1 MTGSRAP
8 KEYVEDVPYVRQFIP
23 ELSPMQLRL
32 VAAVNGLT
40 PPPARDFAYCELGCG
55 HGDSVAALAAAF
67 PESRFLGI
75 DLNADHIASAKR
87 LVRDGALDN
96 IGFLEGDF
104 TKLIDEDVGG
114 DDEGRFDFITAHG
127 VLTWVSP
134 AVRQGLLA
142 FARTKL
148 KPGGLLYVTYN
159 AMPGWASVEPLRQLL
174 LSPLGGTDAE
184 GESTLERANRGLNF
198 AHAMEKLGA
207 QYFVMNPSASG
218 MLATMTK
225 AGLSYVVH
233 EYLHEHWTPMYFAR
247 VAWEMAAND
256 LHFAGVVPPFLN
268 FRDLAIPASLEGV
281 FTDVTDRVTFESL
294 KDFAINEF
302 FRRDVYVKG
311 KHPRSADESNKYLD
325 ETPWGLAANG
335 NEAPLDRKVKLSHR
349 EIALDGPLCD
359 ALFEVL
365 KEGAS
370 TMSAMMNHR
379 ALANEP
385 TTKVRAALLK
395 IILAEVARPMLRP
408 TTTRPAPPDEMYS
421 LPSVYNQM
429 MVKRS
434 GNQVDTPLVLVSTAA
449 GTAFPIS
456 ALDALA
462 IRVLVEVA
470 PPDRK
475 RWIEEFVGRSVLRLK
490 VGDRV
495 VSERGEQV
503 RLIEEARANLATK
516 GLAKMVELGI
526 LVPLSHPS
534 RHAD

>member
-1 MTGSRAP
+1 VTTT
-8 KEYVEDVPYVRQFIP
+8 KEYVEDVPYVRQFIS
-23 ELSPMQLRL
+23 ELSPIQLRL
-32 VAAVNGLT
+32 VAALNGLT
-40 PPPARDFAYCELGCG
+40 PPPARDFDYCELGCG

-87 LVRDGALDN
+87 LVRDGALEN
-96 IGFLEGDF
+96 AGFLEGDF
-104 TKLIDEDVGG
+104 TKLIEGDDVGG
-114 DDEGRFDFITAHG
+114 GEGFDFITAHG

-134 AVRQGLLA
+134 TVRKGLLD
-142 FARTKL
+142 FARAKL

-174 LSPLGGTDAE
+174 LSPLGGPGGAE
-184 GESTLERANRGLNF
+184 NESTLERANRGLNF

-207 QYFVMNPSASG
+207 QYFALNPSASG

-233 EYLHEHWTPMYFAR
+233 EYMHEHWTPMYFAR
-247 VAWEMAAND
+247 VAWEMASSD
-256 LHFAGVVPPFLN
+256 LHFAGVLPPFLN

-281 FTDVTDRVTFESL
+281 FTDVSDRVTFESL

-311 KHPRSADESNKYLD
+311 KHPRSPETTNAYMD
-325 ETPWGLAANG
+325 ETPWGLVANA
-335 NEAPLDRKVKLSHR
+335 NLIPADRKVTLPHR
-349 EIALDGPLCD
+349 EITFEGPLFD
-359 ALFEVL
+359 ALFDVL

-370 TMSAMMNHR
+370 TMEAMMNHA

-385 TTKVRAALLK
+385 KEQVRAALLK
-395 IILAEVARPMLRP
+395 IVLAEVVRPMLRP
-408 TTTRPAPPDEMYS
+408 TTTRPANPDAMYS

-434 GNQVDTPLVLVSTAA
+434 GLADTPLVLISTAA

-462 IRVLVEVA
+462 IRILTEVA
-470 PPDRK
+470 PPDRTK
-475 RWIEEFVGRSVLRLK
+475 WIEDFVGRSVLRLK
-490 VGDRV
+490 VGDHI
-495 VSERGEQV
+495 VSNRPDQIK
-503 RLIEEARANLATK
+503 LIEEARTTLSTK
-516 GLAKMVELGI
+516 ALSKLVELGI
-526 LVPLSHPS
+526 LI
-534 RHAD
+534 AG